1 MDQSDEN
8 STGAKIAVLRNE
20 VKHVNESVMRM
31 EGKMDQFIANSVT
44 QAQLTTAQRIADETH
59 KAMNETVQEIRNDV
73 DSLQRWK
80 DGIVSRIAYGA
91 VIILVGMVLAFY
103 GIDKFL

>member
-44 QAQLTTAQRIADETH
+44 QAQLATSQMLADKTH
-59 KAMNETVQEIRNDV
+59 KAMNESIDNLRTDV
-73 DSLQRWK
+73 DSLQGWK
-80 DGIVSRIAYGA
+80 DGIVSRIAAGA
-91 VIILVGMVLAFY
+91 VIILVGMVLAVY
-103 GIDKFL
+103 GLEKFL